1 MTEEVKSEDTAK
13 RKSSPLESLE
23 DKPAPLLKTGWA
35 EDTTEGS
42 FDQDQFDINAWV
54 SAPSD
59 HKMEILVSKMTVAD
73 AEELVATCR
82 SAANEHYN
90 RAESALQLGSAIV
103 HRLGLLRDEEK
114 KGDPV
119 NAVPTQ
125 LA

>member
-1 MTEEVKSEDTAK
+1 MIEEAK
-13 RKSSPLESLE
+13 PEAPQRKSSSLSSLQ
-23 DKPAPLLKTGWA
+23 DSRGAPLKAGWV
-35 EDTTEGS
+35 EDAGEGS

-82 SAANEHYN
+82 SVANEHYK